1 MACFSSHES
10 FRKAG
15 ASGKFKNAMS
25 DRSRLYEG
33 RGFNSILGIENYI
46 LLFRVVNLFA
56 DVGHVFKATE
66 YIEVHELIYISGCS
80 FILK

>member
-1 MACFSSHES
+1 
-10 FRKAG
+10 
-15 ASGKFKNAMS
+15 MS
-25 DRSRLYEG
+25 DRSRLYKG
-33 RGFNSILGIENYI
+33 RGFNSILGIKNYI

-56 DVGHVFKATE
+56 LDVGHVFKANE

>member
-15 ASGKFKNAMS
+15 TSGKFKNAMS

>member
-1 MACFSSHES
+1 M
-10 FRKAG
+10 K
-15 ASGKFKNAMS
+15 
-25 DRSRLYEG
+25 EG
-33 RGFNSILGIENYI
+33 DLIQFLVLKITFYYS
-46 LLFRVVNLFA
+46 VVNLFA

>member
-1 MACFSSHES
+1 MNLFGKQAQ
-10 FRKAG
+10 AG
-15 ASGKFKNAMS
+15 SLRMPCQTGLGCMK
-25 DRSRLYEG
+25 EG
-33 RGFNSILGIENYI
+33 DLIQFLVLKITFYYS
-46 LLFRVVNLFA
+46 VVNLFA